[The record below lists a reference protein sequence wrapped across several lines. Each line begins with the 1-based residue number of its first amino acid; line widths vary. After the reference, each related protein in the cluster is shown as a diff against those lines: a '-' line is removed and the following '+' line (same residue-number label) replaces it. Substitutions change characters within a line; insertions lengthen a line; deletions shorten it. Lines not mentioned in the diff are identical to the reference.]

1 MKREYRI
8 FKTEYRISNANA
20 KEQGFEK
27 FDETTHRST
36 KLTSS
41 NFSNPCSIFDIRY
54 SILFLFLFIF
64 LLTSCENDLE
74 EIKSVA
80 TSDELKYETM
90 KNVELLYS
98 DSAILRVKVM
108 GDKML
113 RFLDVNTPKQE
124 FPEGIKVDFFDQ
136 RGRTQ
141 SELTAR
147 YALRF
152 EKKNEIIVRDSV
164 VWESK
169 KNEKLETEELIWDEK
184 INKVYTKKFVKITRP
199 GEIVYG
205 YGFEANQDFTRWEI
219 NAITGRIK
227 VDGLTEEFDE

>member
-1 MKREYRI
+1 MNI
-8 FKTEYRISNANA
+8 
-20 KEQGFEK
+20 Q
-27 FDETTHRST
+27 HST
-36 KLTSS
+36 NNNKYPTPASVNHSRNKL
-41 NFSNPCSIFDIRY
+41 NIGY
-54 SILFLFLFIF
+54 SFLFLFVF
-64 LLTSCENDLE
+64 LISSCENDLR
-74 EIKSVA
+74 EIESVA

-98 DSAILRVKVM
+98 DSAIVRVKVM
-108 GDKML
+108 GDKMF
-113 RFLDVNTPKQE
+113 RYLDINAPRQE
-124 FPEGIKVDFFDQ
+124 FPEGIQVDFFDPS
-136 RGRTQ
+136 GRTQ
-141 SELTAR
+141 SELTAK

-152 EKKNEIIVRDSV
+152 EKKNEINVRDSV

-184 INKVYTKKFVKITRP
+184 LNKVYTKKFVKITRP

-227 VDGLTEEFDE
+227 VDGLADELDE

>member
-1 MKREYRI
+1 MNNQYRSI
-8 FKTEYRISNANA
+8 RSNNLS
-20 KEQGFEK
+20 EK
-27 FDETTHRST
+27 
-36 KLTSS
+36 L
-41 NFSNPCSIFDIRY
+41 DIGYSLLSVRY
-54 SILFLFLFIF
+54 SVLFFFLVAFF
-64 LLTSCENDLE
+64 LTSCENDLE

-98 DSAILRVKVM
+98 DSAIMRVKVM
-108 GDKML
+108 GDKMF
-113 RFLDVNTPKQE
+113 RYLDINTPKQE
-124 FPEGIKVDFFDQ
+124 FPEGIKVDFFDPS
-136 RGRTQ
+136 GRTQ
-141 SELTAR
+141 SELTAK

-152 EKKNEIIVRDSV
+152 EKKNEIVVRDSV

-169 KNEKLETEELIWDEK
+169 KMEKLETEELIWDEK
-184 INKVYTKKFVKITRP
+184 MNKVYTKKFVKITRP

-227 VDGLTEEFDE
+227 VDGLADELDE